1 MGFLSWQCN
10 YLTTSTTPNG
20 VYRWNVI
27 DRFNLSR
34 LTKIYLLLMTPP
46 TTTISFYLHRYYLEP
61 ASPLKSITNTAQLAP
76 SQKQQLNSAT
86 ILTNGTGIKTI
97 EENAHSNLWAS
108 SSASN
113 PITNGNGNANTNGT
127 SHKTNDLTNGR
138 WKLDLLSSDD
148 NNTSLFTNHISVAK
162 TNGNGQPI
170 NGFAT
175 MNGGSKAKDSNNNG
189 SSSSSISRPVKNG
202 FHLPPPGSKIQQN
215 GHHNTNNNNLFTPD
229 SDFVADFGSANIFDA
244 LNQKPSINNTNHN
257 INNNNNNTTS
267 ANKSIQLNGVKHS
280 NGIEMSN
287 GNGNHQMNGN
297 GHGNNHFTDVNK
309 NVDENFADF
318 EHNTIYN
325 AAGEF
330 HWLRLLFSNS

>member
-1 MGFLSWQCN
+1 M
-10 YLTTSTTPNG
+10 
-20 VYRWNVI
+20 YRWIVI

-34 LTKIYLLLMTPP
+34 LTEIYLLLLTPP
-46 TTTISFYLHRYYLEP
+46 PTLISFYLHRYYLEP

-97 EENAHSNLWAS
+97 EENAHNNLWAS
-108 SSASN
+108 SSSN
-113 PITNGNGNANTNGT
+113 PITNGNGNTNTNGN

-148 NNTSLFTNHISVAK
+148 NNTSLFTNHSSVAK

-175 MNGGSKAKDSNNNG
+175 MNGGSKAKDSNSNG
-189 SSSSSISRPVKNG
+189 ISSSSSISRPVNKNG
-202 FHLPPPGSKIQQN
+202 FHLPPPGTKIQIPN
-215 GHHNTNNNNLFTPD
+215 GHNANLFTPD

-244 LNQKPSINNTNHN
+244 LNQKPSINNTNNN

-297 GHGNNHFTDVNK
+297 GNNHFADVNK

-330 HWLRLLFSNS
+330 D